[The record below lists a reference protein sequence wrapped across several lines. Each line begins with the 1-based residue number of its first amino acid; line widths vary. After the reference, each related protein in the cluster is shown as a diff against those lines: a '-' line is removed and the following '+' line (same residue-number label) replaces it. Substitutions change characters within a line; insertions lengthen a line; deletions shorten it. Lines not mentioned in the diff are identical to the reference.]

1 MERERE
7 LSLIFAYSVK
17 NKNKTLFI
25 YNKDGLNSKERNGNK
40 INKSYICNY
49 YARPLELFPL
59 AGKVFFLV
67 FFFSSDISSFVYFFS
82 IFECIK
88 KEYGCHKIIE

>member
-59 AGKVFFLV
+59 AGKVFFW
-67 FFFSSDISSFVYFFS
+67 FFFFLQTFLLLS
-82 IFECIK
+82 IFFLFLNA
-88 KEYGCHKIIE
+88 